1 VTCFW
6 PDCGGSV
13 YRGCIGC
20 EGDGRENKAAHRTAD
35 AGKVRICGMVPE
47 FEAKK
52 QPSPLMTRDDLIAEI
67 KRLRTA
73 IRAALA
79 LIRNPHDG
87 GGEFEDGEVGFVD
100 VLRNAVKMEQK

>member
-52 QPSPLMTRDDLIAEI
+52 QPSPLTFTASAEV
-67 KRLRTA
+67 
-73 IRAALA
+73 IRAGKATKLTEA
-79 LIRNPHDG
+79 MRSANNKIHLFRQD
-87 GGEFEDGEVGFVD
+87 
-100 VLRNAVKMEQK
+100 